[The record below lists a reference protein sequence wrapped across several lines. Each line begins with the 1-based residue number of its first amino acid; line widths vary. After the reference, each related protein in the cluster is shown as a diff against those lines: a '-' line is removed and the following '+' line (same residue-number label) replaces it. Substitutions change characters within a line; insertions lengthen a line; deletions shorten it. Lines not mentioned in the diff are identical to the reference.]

1 MGFDEVGDPVERLAS
16 DNAGPDERTEQ
27 RERNAR
33 TREALRALK
42 PAELR
47 SLTLLAAGYS
57 YAEIGEMTGYSH
69 TKVNRSLAEGRERF
83 RRLLGS
89 SESGE
94 RCEQLL
100 PLLSAYCDGEASA
113 ASEAAVREHL
123 HACAAC
129 RATMRSYRTAPA
141 AVAALAPA
149 LPASRSLL
157 ERAQELLVGLHSRL
171 PGGGGDAA
179 GVTQVAAAGG
189 SRGAGMAALAK
200 LLAVCAGTVG
210 GAACV
215 ATGVAPIPLD
225 VQAKHSAEPT
235 VERISPRAIDELES
249 SGPQYETAPPPVE
262 PKPEPKPEPEPR
274 PEPEPAPEPEASET
288 AAATKPGRSNTRRRS
303 KRRLRP
309 AESSSASG
317 GGNPAGEFGP

>member
-1 MGFDEVGDPVERLAS
+1 M
-16 DNAGPDERTEQ
+16 
-27 RERNAR
+27 
-33 TREALRALK
+33 
-42 PAELR
+42 
-47 SLTLLAAGYS
+47 
-57 YAEIGEMTGYSH
+57 
-69 TKVNRSLAEGRERF
+69 NRSLAEGRERF

-94 RCEQLL
+94 RCEDLL
-100 PLLSAYCDGEASA
+100 PLLSAFCDGEASA
-113 ASEAAVREHL
+113 ATEAAVREHL
-123 HACAAC
+123 RACAAC
-129 RATMRSYRTAPA
+129 RVTMRSYRTTPA

-171 PGGGGDAA
+171 PGGGGDAS

-215 ATGVAPIPLD
+215 ATGVAPIPFD
-225 VQAKHSAEPT
+225 VQARHSAEPK
-235 VERISPRAIDELES
+235 VERISRRAIDELES
-249 SGPQYETAPPPVE
+249 SGPRYEPAPPPVE
-262 PKPEPKPEPEPR
+262 PKPEPKPEPESR
-274 PEPEPAPEPEASET
+274 HKAEQEPEPEAGE
-288 AAATKPGRSNTRRRS
+288 AAAPATEAGAVEYAPPVEAPPP
-303 KRRLRP
+303 P

-317 GGNPAGEFGP
+317 GGDPAGEFGP